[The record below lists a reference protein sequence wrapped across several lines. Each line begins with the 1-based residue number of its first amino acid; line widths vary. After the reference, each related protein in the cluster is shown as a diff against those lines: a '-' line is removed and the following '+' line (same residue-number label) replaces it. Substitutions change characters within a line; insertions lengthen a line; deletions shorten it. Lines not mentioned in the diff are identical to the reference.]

1 MQTPVGYQQQPTGY
15 FRRVTYW
22 NRALSDTEMQQVTT

>member
-1 MQTPVGYQQQPTGY
+1 MNFGGSGTTQINGYI
-15 FRRVTYW
+15 RRVTYW